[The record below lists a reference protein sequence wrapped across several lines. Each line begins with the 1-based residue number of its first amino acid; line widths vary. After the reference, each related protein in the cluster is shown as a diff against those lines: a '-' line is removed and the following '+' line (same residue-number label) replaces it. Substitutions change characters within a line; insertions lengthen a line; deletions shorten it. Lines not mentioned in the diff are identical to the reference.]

1 MPTVVEL
8 ERLRALVERLLP
20 LASVQRGDV
29 IRADNWNLVVESLIE
44 MARTLTALQTD
55 QDVPS
60 HEHISEVSLDWLD
73 AELRQ
78 LIERGPLNDPVAT
91 SRVLKIEQRA
101 TELSDSLASVGRTL
115 GGLRERLDET
125 ITRDLVREHSMVK
138 VTQKVDGIADGREDV
153 LALRRTLDSIRKDTG
168 SVLEL
173 RENLLIDGR
182 PISMKAFNER
192 MKTLEEMRD
201 RLRLPSGQVLDG
213 VLFEQRLQT
222 VENRFVPRDELDDI
236 LGGRKVELSDNDF
249 ERIQGSI
256 RVQFSSDLEKMSK
269 EFDERMRVEFNS
281 RFADVEKIVAGVV
294 ADSIPSLRDSLSESL
309 RSDILSVV
317 DSRTKGLQSD
327 FDKKLTQ
334 LRSDLELR
342 LDRGFTEVQAELK
355 LIRAE
360 IPPIRSQVENMTVV
374 TGGIASDMEK
384 RLTAERAAMESTI
397 DSRIS
402 AERAAA
408 DKRTQDALLRSEKG
422 VVDQSRTLVIGEVNG
437 AMRNLETTFNAAIA
451 RSEKDLMQKTGEL
464 VTKEVAGSIRNLEGS
479 IDTKIQDGVKR
490 GVASQVEGIV
500 DSAVGKRMAEVE
512 KGLRATITDEV
523 KRQIGDTR
531 TIAQPTTTG
540 SDFTKISG
548 IGAAFDERL
557 KSNGIQTYADLAAM
571 KPAQLAKLLSR
582 TDAEADAMIKE
593 AARLARV
600 R

>member
-153 LALRRTLDSIRKDTG
+153 LALRRTLEVIRKDTG

-182 PISMKAFNER
+182 PISMKVFNER

-309 RSDILSVV
+309 RSDLLSVV
-317 DSRTKGLQSD
+317 ESRTRGLQSD

-342 LDRGFTEVQAELK
+342 VDRGFTEVQAELK

-374 TGGIASDMEK
+374 TGGIASEMEK
-384 RLTAERAAMESTI
+384 RLGAERAAMESTI
-397 DSRIS
+397 DARIS
-402 AERAAA
+402 AERSAA
-408 DKRTQDALLRSEKG
+408 DKRTQDALLRSEKSTA
-422 VVDQSRTLVIGEVNG
+422 DQTRTLVTGEVNG
-437 AMRNLETTFNAAIA
+437 GMRNLEATFNAALA

-464 VTKEVAGSIRNLEGS
+464 VTREVAGSIRNLEGS

-490 GVASQVEGIV
+490 GVAAQVEGIV
-500 DSAVGKRMAEVE
+500 DSAVGRKMAEVE
-512 KGLRATITDEV
+512 KGLRATISDEV

-531 TIAQPTTTG
+531 TIAQPATTG
-540 SDFTKISG
+540 SDFTRISG

>member
-78 LIERGPLNDPVAT
+78 LIERGPLNDPIAT

-153 LALRRTLDSIRKDTG
+153 LALRRTLDSIRKDTA

-182 PISMKAFNER
+182 PISMKTFNER
-192 MKTLEEMRD
+192 MKALEEMRD
-201 RLRLPSGQVLDG
+201 RLRLPNGQVLDG

-256 RVQFSSDLEKMSK
+256 RVQFSHDLEKMSK
-269 EFDERMRVEFNS
+269 EFDERMRLEFNS

-294 ADSIPSLRDSLSESL
+294 AGSIPSLRDSLSESL
-309 RSDILSVV
+309 RSDLLSVV

-342 LDRGFTEVQAELK
+342 VDRGFNDVQAELK

-360 IPPIRSQVENMTVV
+360 IPPIRSQVENMTI
-374 TGGIASDMEK
+374 TTSAMASDLEK
-384 RLTAERAAMESTI
+384 RLTAERAAMENTI
-397 DSRIS
+397 DARLT
-402 AERAAA
+402 AERVAA

-437 AMRNLETTFNAAIA
+437 AMRNLETNFNAAIA
-451 RSEKDLMQKTGEL
+451 RSEKDLMQKTSDL
-464 VTKEVAGSIRNLEGS
+464 VTKEVAGGIRNLEAG

-540 SDFTKISG
+540 SDFTKIPG

-557 KSNGIQTYADLAAM
+557 KGNGIQTYADLAAM

-582 TDAEADAMIKE
+582 TDAEAEAMIKE